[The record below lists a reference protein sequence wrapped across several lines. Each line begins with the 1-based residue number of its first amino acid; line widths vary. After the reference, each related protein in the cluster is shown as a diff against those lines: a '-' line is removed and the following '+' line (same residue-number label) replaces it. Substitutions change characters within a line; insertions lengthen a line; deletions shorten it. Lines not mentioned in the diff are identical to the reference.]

1 MIPKIIH
8 YCWFGG
14 AELPNLAKKCI
25 ASWRKYCPDY
35 EIKEW
40 NERNYD
46 ISSKPLYVRQA
57 YEQKKWAFV
66 SDYARFDILYQY
78 GGLYFDTDVEM
89 IRPIESIVEKGAF
102 LGCEMPMRDNDI
114 MVNPGLGMAAEAG
127 MSFYKEVLDT
137 YNDEQFEYTS
147 VGNKTKTIVDRTTE
161 VLEKHG
167 LRYSLDIQKVDGIT
181 IFPPEYFCPFDFR
194 LRRIKKTKNT
204 YTIHW
209 YDASWFSEQQKRDYA
224 ELVRR
229 KRIGVFKEQIKNLVG
244 ENLYEKMKKII
255 HG

>member
-14 AELPNLAKKCI
+14 AELPNLAQKCI

-35 EIKEW
+35 EIREW

-57 YEQKKWAFV
+57 YEKKKWAFV

-89 IRPIESIVEKGAF
+89 IRPIESILERGAF
-102 LGCEMPMRDNDI
+102 LGCEKPMSDNNI

-127 MSFYKEVLDT
+127 MRFYREVLDS
-137 YNDEQFEYTS
+137 YNDEQFEYIT

-161 VLEKHG
+161 ILEKHG
-167 LRYSLDIQKVDGIT
+167 LCYSPNVQKVDNIM
-181 IFPPEYFCPFDFR
+181 IYPPEYFCPFDFR
-194 LRRIKKTKNT
+194 LRRMNKTKNT

-209 YDASWFSEQQKRDYA
+209 YDASWFSEQQKKDYS
-224 ELVRR
+224 ELVKR
-229 KRIGVFKEQIKNLVG
+229 KRIGAFKERVKSLIG
-244 ENLYEKMKKII
+244 ENLYEKIKRMIR
-255 HG
+255 